1 MKKQNIKTEKHWEI
15 SYFMK
20 IMNTKTKE
28 IQWLS
33 LNGELQIIKI
43 VPPREGLVLATI
55 IPRIDSDSELEEYIK
70 MFDMDFAD
78 LYLKVVESSYLKIAE
93 H

>member
-1 MKKQNIKTEKHWEI
+1 MKKHEV
-15 SYFMK
+15 SYFIK
-20 IMNTKTKE
+20 IINTKTKE

-43 VPPREGLVLATI
+43 VPPQEDLVLATI
-55 IPRIDSDSELEEYIK
+55 IPKIHSDSELEEIVRI
-70 MFDMDFAD
+70 FDRDFAD